1 MRVAERGAS
10 SFELGVDAHRRQNPA
25 EVGATQGVGGRL
37 TARW

>member
-1 MRVAERGAS
+1 MRVAERGAL